1 MVNARERWH
10 RVQELCEALEA
21 VPAPRH
27 AAVLETIEPNPGL
40 RVDTLALLRAF
51 AEEARLQR
59 SLSGKAAASSS
70 IGAAAPAFIGHY
82 RIARWLGTGGSGD
95 VFHAIR
101 TVHGVEQSVAVKR
114 FVTRL
119 TAREHLERFIR
130 DQRVLA
136 GATPENVPQF
146 IDAGWLADGQPFV
159 VTELVEGEP
168 ITDYCDRHR
177 LPVSDRLRLVRHACR
192 AVQTAHQHLIVHLD
206 LKPSNILVTPDAR
219 IKLLDFGTATLVDGA
234 HTATRMPSLTLLYA
248 SPEQLRGAPP
258 SAACDVYSLGLIL
271 YELVSGAWPF
281 DRADT
286 IMSVANRAVG
296 HSDPLPLDRTPT
308 AAAADLRRASRN
320 RLTQQLQG
328 ELDAICR
335 KALMHDPRDR
345 YATVAELAE
354 DLRRFQAGEPVLAHP
369 DSRGYR
375 FSKLVKR
382 HAWGLAAAATIAVTS
397 AALGVG
403 AVRDARTAAN
413 RATATSQFLTGVF
426 AAADATDHAARSGT
440 TVRELLA
447 LAESRIGRTVGGD
460 AIVAA
465 EIEHAL
471 GAGFASQRGFH
482 EALGLYERAQARA
495 AAAGDLPLEAES
507 RARASYALYALNRP
521 DEAWA
526 EATAALGI
534 WERASRDFSTA
545 QSLNTLV
552 EAAATLSA
560 VKPASPAPRP
570 YYEACIALTT
580 GAPPALQGSR
590 ARCLLGLATSLTNVD
605 SRYADAEPLL
615 AEALVL
621 ERADPSLT
629 GLLAGT
635 LQMRGLVSRYL
646 GQFANDER
654 AQREAYDVI
663 RRRQGAESPAAVWQ
677 RAAWATSLA
686 AIGRIDDADREAHS
700 ALAAARGLVPAAGT
714 SVLSAPLSSVMTTAC
729 LLSRT
734 AECEAVSRE
743 VIAMLAASSATDD
756 ARLASAQGFLG
767 VALARKGQCGEARP
781 LIEGAIRMQHERK
794 HVPPYGTVL
803 THALTSCIQP

>member
-1 MVNARERWH
+1 MVNALERWH

-51 AEEARLQR
+51 TEEARRQR
-59 SLSGKAAASSS
+59 SLSGKAAAPS
-70 IGAAAPAFIGHY
+70 IAAAPAFIGPY
-82 RIARWLGTGGSGD
+82 RIASWLGTGGSGD

-101 TVHGVEQSVAVKR
+101 NVHGVEQSVALKR

-119 TAREHLERFIR
+119 PGRDHLARFIR

-136 GATPENVPQF
+136 GAIPDNVAQF
-146 IDAGWLADGQPFV
+146 IDAGLLADGQPFV
-159 VTELVEGEP
+159 VTELIDGEP
-168 ITDYCDRHR
+168 ITDHCDRHR
-177 LPVSDRLRLVRHACR
+177 LPLTDRLRLVRQACR
-192 AVQTAHQHLIVHLD
+192 AVQTAHQHVIVHLD
-206 LKPSNILVTPDAR
+206 LKPSNILVTPDGR
-219 IKLLDFGTATLVDGA
+219 IKLIDFGTASLVDAA

-248 SPEQLRGAPP
+248 SPEQLRGAPA

-281 DRADT
+281 DGADT

-308 AAAADLRRASRN
+308 ASAADLRRASRS
-320 RLTQQLQG
+320 RLARQLHG

-335 KALMHDPRDR
+335 KALAHDPKDR

-354 DLRRFQAGEPVLAHP
+354 DLRRFQAGAPVLAHP
-369 DSRGYR
+369 DSPGYR
-375 FSKLVKR
+375 FSKLVRR
-382 HAWGLAAAATIAVTS
+382 HAWSLAAAATIVVTLV
-397 AALGVG
+397 ALGVG

-413 RATATSQFLTGVF
+413 RATATSQFLTGLF
-426 AAADATDHAARSGT
+426 TAEGTDSAGRPGM

-465 EIEHAL
+465 DVERAL
-471 GAGFASQRGFH
+471 GAGFASQRRFH

-495 AAAGDLPLEAES
+495 AAAGDLPREAES

-534 WERASRDFSTA
+534 WARASRHFSTA

-552 EAAATLSA
+552 EAAATMSA

-570 YYEACIALTT
+570 YYEACVALTT
-580 GAPPALQGSR
+580 NAPSALKSSR
-590 ARCLLGLATSLTNVD
+590 ARCLVGLATSLTHVEA
-605 SRYADAEPLL
+605 RYGDAAALL
-615 AEALVL
+615 AEALAL
-621 ERADPSLT
+621 ERADPSLA

-635 LQMRGLVSRYL
+635 LSG
-646 GQFANDER
+646 
-654 AQREAYDVI
+654 
-663 RRRQGAESPAAVWQ
+663 
-677 RAAWATSLA
+677 
-686 AIGRIDDADREAHS
+686 
-700 ALAAARGLVPAAGT
+700 
-714 SVLSAPLSSVMTTAC
+714 VMTTAC
-729 LLSRT
+729 LLGRT
-734 AECEAVSRE
+734 AECEATSRE
-743 VIAMLAASSATDD
+743 VIATLGTASPSEDP
-756 ARLASAQGFLG
+756 RLASAQGFLG
-767 VALARKGQCGEARP
+767 LALARKGQCDEARP
-781 LIEGAIRMQHERK
+781 LIESAIRMQQERK
-794 HVPPYGTVL
+794 DVPPYGTVL
-803 THALTSCIQP
+803 TTALTACIQP